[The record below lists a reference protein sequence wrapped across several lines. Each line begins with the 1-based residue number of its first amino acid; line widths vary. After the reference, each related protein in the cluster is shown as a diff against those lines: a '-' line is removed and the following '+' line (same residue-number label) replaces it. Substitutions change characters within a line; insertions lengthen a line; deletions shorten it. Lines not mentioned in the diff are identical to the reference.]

1 MVAHT
6 KGTVLFDSV
15 IPRAEWDNAR
25 MPGTNLTRD
34 EARTRAG
41 LLEIESYT
49 VDLDLDPSR
58 TTTFGSTTVIR
69 FRSRTV
75 GASTFADLVGGTIRE
90 LTLNGRSLDPA
101 EVYADHRIRLD
112 GLEADNELRVVA
124 DCTYSHTGEGLHRFV
139 DPADDRVY
147 LYSQMEV
154 PDARRVFT
162 TFEQP
167 DLKAV
172 FHFTV
177 TAPSHWVVVSNAP
190 TPEPVPA
197 DGDRAVWTFPATERM
212 STYVTAIVAGEY
224 HSVHDTYVGKHGE
237 IPMGHYCRQSMVPYF
252 DTDELV
258 EVTKQGFAFFED
270 AFDFPYPF
278 HKYDQLY
285 VPEFNNGAME
295 NAGCVTLRDEYLPR
309 SRQATWF
316 YEQRANTVLHEMAHM
331 WFGDLVTM
339 KWWDDLWLNESFA
352 EWASHHAL
360 VAATSYD
367 EAWTGF
373 TNSRKNWAYRQDQL
387 PSTHPIAAD
396 NHDLEAVE
404 VSFDGITYAKGA
416 AALKQLVAWVGEVEF
431 FAGLRAYF
439 RRHAFGNSEFSDLLR
454 ALEETSG
461 RDLGSWAEEWL
472 QTTGVNTLAVDA
484 TVDDEG
490 RYTSFAVTQSAHPE
504 HPTLRRHRIGVGLY
518 DRAQDGRLVRRT
530 TVETDVV
537 GARTDVAKLL
547 GAQQPDLVL
556 LNDGDLSYA
565 KVRFDERSLATVRES
580 IQDIDDSLARA
591 VCWGALW
598 DMTRDAELPAG
609 DFVEMVLQGL
619 GTESDETA
627 VKQLPVYVQI
637 AIDQLCHPDK
647 RDALRATWESG
658 LRRLLEDAAAGSDHQ
673 LTFVK
678 AFAGTIGKR
687 VPPSSYGG
695 AARSPE
701 GLDLLEGLL
710 DGSVTLE
717 GFDVAPD
724 LRWALVTALARA
736 GRADEQRVAEELA
749 RDNTISGRERAAAAR
764 AVLPCDKAKA
774 QAWNDAAVRDDIS
787 NETQRSI
794 AYVFDCSEQEE
805 VLAEYLERYLT
816 VADTIWEEKGTQ
828 IASTMLE
835 YMFPRVLT
843 GQATLDRVD
852 QWLAGSPANP
862 AAKRYVSEARADMVR
877 ALTAQQADA

>member
-1 MVAHT
+1 
-6 KGTVLFDSV
+6 
-15 IPRAEWDNAR
+15 

-34 EARTRAG
+34 EARTRAE
-41 LLEIESYT
+41 LLDIESYA
-49 VDLDLDPSR
+49 VELDLDPAR

-69 FRSRTV
+69 FRSRRA
-75 GASTFADLVGGTIRE
+75 GASTFADLVGADVHQI
-90 LTLNGRSLDPA
+90 TLNGRELDPA

-112 GLEADNELRVVA
+112 DLAEDNELRVVA
-124 DCTYSHTGEGLHRFV
+124 DCHYSHTGEGLHRFV

-172 FHFTV
+172 FTFTV

-190 TPEPVPA
+190 TPAPQ
-197 DGDRAVWTFPATERM
+197 AVTEGRSVWQFPATERL
-212 STYVTAIVAGEY
+212 STYVTAVVAGEY
-224 HSVHDTYVGKHGE
+224 HEVQDTYVGKHGE

-252 DTDELV
+252 DVTELV

-316 YEQRANTVLHEMAHM
+316 YEQRANTVLHELAHM

-339 KWWDDLWLNESFA
+339 SWWDDLWLNESFA

-373 TNSRKNWAYRQDQL
+373 TNARKNWAYRQDQL
-387 PSTHPIAAD
+387 PSTHPVAAD
-396 NHDLEAVE
+396 LKDLETVE

-416 AALKQLVAWVGEVEF
+416 SALKQLVAWVGEGEF

-439 RRHAFGNSEFSDLLR
+439 RRHAFGNSEFQDLLG

-461 RDLGSWAEEWL
+461 RDLQSWAEEWL
-472 QTTGVNTLAVDA
+472 QTSGVNTLRPEF

-490 RYTSFAVTQSAHPE
+490 RFTSFSVSQSATVD

-518 DRAQDGRLVRRT
+518 DRDETGRLVRRT
-530 TVETDVV
+530 SIETDVV
-537 GARTDVAKLL
+537 GASTDVPKLV
-547 GAQQPDLVL
+547 GVERPALVL

-565 KVRFDERSLATVRES
+565 KVRFDEQSLATVRES
-580 IQDIDDSLARA
+580 IHLVEDSLSRA
-591 VCWGALW
+591 LCWGALW
-598 DMTRDAELPAG
+598 DMTRDAELTAG
-609 DFVEMVLQGL
+609 DFVQIVLQGL
-619 GTESDETA
+619 PHETDETA
-627 VKQLPVYVQI
+627 VKQLPIYVQI
-637 AIDQLCHPDK
+637 AIDQLARPDK

-658 LRRLLEDAAAGSDHQ
+658 LRRLIEQAAPGSDHQ

-678 AFAGTIGKR
+678 SFAGTTGKR
-687 VPPSSYGG
+687 IPPSSYGG
-695 AARSPE
+695 AARSAE
-701 GLDLLEGLL
+701 GLDLVAGLL

-724 LRWALVTALARA
+724 LRWTLLTALARG
-736 GRADEQRVAEELA
+736 GRADESRVAEELA
-749 RDNTISGRERAAAAR
+749 QDNTISGQERAAAAL
-764 AVLPCDKAKA
+764 AVIPTAETKAL
-774 QAWNDAAVRDDIS
+774 AWRDAALRADIA

-794 AYVFDCSEQEE
+794 AYVFDCSGQEE
-805 VLAEYLERYLT
+805 VLAPYLDAYLD
-816 VADTIWEEKGTQ
+816 VADTIWEDLGTQ
-828 IASTMLE
+828 LASTMLE
-835 YMFPRVLT
+835 YMFPRSLT
-843 GQATLDRVD
+843 SQAALDRVD
-852 QWLAGSPANP
+852 SWLATSAANP
-862 AAKRYVSEARADMVR
+862 AAKRYVREGRADIVR
-877 ALTAQQADA
+877 ALAAQAADA

>member
-1 MVAHT
+1 
-6 KGTVLFDSV
+6 
-15 IPRAEWDNAR
+15 

-34 EARTRAG
+34 EARTRAE
-41 LLEIESYT
+41 LLEVESYT

-58 TTTFGSTTVIR
+58 STVFGSTTVIR
-69 FRSRTV
+69 FRSRSV
-75 GASTFADLVGGTIRE
+75 GASTFADLVGATVRE
-90 LTLNGRSLDPA
+90 VTLNGRALDPA

-124 DCTYSHTGEGLHRFV
+124 DCPYSHTGEGLHRFV
-139 DPADDRVY
+139 DPVDDRVY

-172 FHFTV
+172 FTFNV
-177 TAPSHWVVVSNAP
+177 TAPAHWVVVSNAP
-190 TPEPVPA
+190 TPEPTPA
-197 DGDRAVWTFPATERM
+197 GEGTAVWAFPPTERI

-224 HSVHDTYVGKHGE
+224 HHVHDTYVGKHGE
-237 IPMGHYCRQSMVPYF
+237 IPLGHYCRQSMVPFF
-252 DTDELV
+252 DVDELV
-258 EVTKQGFAFFED
+258 EITKQGFAFFED

-352 EWASHHAL
+352 EWASHHAS
-360 VAATSYD
+360 VQVTKYD

-416 AALKQLVAWVGEVEF
+416 ASLKQLVAWVGEVEF

-439 RRHAFGNSEFSDLLR
+439 ARHAFSNSEFSDLLG

-461 RDLGSWAEEWL
+461 RELGSWAEEWL
-472 QTTGVNTLAVDA
+472 QTTGVNTLSVEAR
-484 TVDDEG
+484 VDDDG
-490 RYTSFAVTQSAHPE
+490 RFSSFAVRQGADPE
-504 HPTLRRHRIGVGLY
+504 HPTLRRHRIGIGLY
-518 DRAQDGRLVRRT
+518 DRDADGRLVRRT

-537 GARTDVAKLL
+537 GARTEVAKLV
-547 GAQQPDLVL
+547 GMDQPDLVL
-556 LNDGDLSYA
+556 LNDGDLSYT
-565 KVRFDERSLATVRES
+565 KIRFDDRSLATVKAS
-580 IQDIDDSLARA
+580 LPDIEDSLARA
-591 VCWGALW
+591 LCWGALW
-598 DMTRDAELPAG
+598 DMTRDGELPAG
-609 DFVEMVLQGL
+609 DFVDLVLAGL
-619 GTESDETA
+619 PRETDETA

-637 AIDQLCHPDK
+637 AIDQLTHPDK
-647 RDALRATWESG
+647 RAAVRATWESG
-658 LRRLLEDAAAGSDHQ
+658 LRRLLEEATPGSDHQ
-673 LTFVK
+673 LTFAR
-678 AFAGTIGKR
+678 AFAGTTGRRI
-687 VPPSSYGG
+687 PPSSYGG
-695 AARSPE
+695 AARSAE
-701 GLDLLEGLL
+701 GLDLVEGLL
-710 DGSVTLE
+710 DGSVVLE
-717 GFDVAPD
+717 GLEVSPD

-736 GRADEQRVAEELA
+736 GRADEARIDEELA
-749 RDNTISGRERAAAAR
+749 HDPTISGQERAAAAR
-764 AVLPCDKAKA
+764 AALPSPEAKER
-774 QAWNDAAVRDDIS
+774 AWADAALRDDVS

-794 AYVFDCSEQEE
+794 AYVFDCSEQED
-805 VLAEYLERYLT
+805 VLADYLERYLE
-816 VADTIWEEKGTQ
+816 VADTIWEDKGTQ

-843 GQATLDRVD
+843 DQATLERVD
-852 QWLAGSPANP
+852 AWLASSAANP
-862 AAKRYVSEARADMVR
+862 AAKKYVREGRADIVR
-877 ALTAQQADA
+877 ALHAQAAGA